1 MEANVIKELEDLKS
15 MVLRWKRS
23 YLGWVPDDGEGEYLL
38 EEFSEEISRHIS
50 PFANRL
56 FQNDHLTWS
65 ETQEFLNYCYS
76 QVEEVRE
83 AVEQANSKQREKA
96 SEHKL
101 VEYASGNRGGDNQ
114 CCLAGE
120 ELMLRIHRKGG
131 RACLRNAAWV
141 FAGSTPC
148 SSKGM

>member
-65 ETQEFLNYCYS
+65 ETKEFLNYCYS

-83 AVEQANSKQREKA
+83 AVEQANSKQGEKA

-101 VEYASGNRGGDNQ
+101 VEYASYGW
-114 CCLAGE
+114 
-120 ELMLRIHRKGG
+120 RK
-131 RACLRNAAWV
+131 
-141 FAGSTPC
+141 
-148 SSKGM
+148 